1 MTELIWLGFGLSLAL
16 LLIIARRSVWVAL
29 IVSSLTLGIF
39 GLPFNRI
46 LWEIY
51 KTLTNPSILLLAL
64 GIGLIP
70 MIGGAMEEGGLMNA
84 LVQNLRIGKR
94 LFSGIAPALLGMLP
108 IPGGALLSAP
118 LLKMVGKGIS
128 EIKKSA
134 INVWFRHI
142 LLLIYPLGALLVTT
156 KMAGLNL
163 YGVIPYLFPGLILM
177 FILGYL
183 FLLKDV
189 KGGMSYSSDFRLRG
203 LLIPIMVILIAPFIH
218 FLLITLFPEF
228 SPEIFLVIGIST
240 SLILAFYL
248 GKLSW
253 RDLKSIW
260 LKMEPWKFSLIII
273 GMFLFLNMF
282 KASDV
287 SKVIADIA
295 FSRSFLIVGIGAFFG
310 FVTGRVQ
317 IPVSILLPI
326 YYSKYGENTM
336 TPLIFSIMFFSIF
349 MGYVISPV
357 HPCVSVSL
365 EFFKVSLKNFFKTLI
380 IPTIIALAIAFIFA
394 TILL

>member
-1 MTELIWLGFGLSLAL
+1 LTELIWLGFGLSLAL

>member
-203 LLIPIMVILIAPFIH
+203 LLIPIMVILIAPSIH